1 MSLACDDWLQV
12 AACTALNLRNRASS
26 SAAPLPASKR
36 QKTQPGATR
45 AVVSAESL
53 GDEGDGASIAG
64 GVLETQE
71 EHERRHSR
79 DEPK

>member
-1 MSLACDDWLQV
+1 MIGGKSLLAQLLDNQ
-12 AACTALNLRNRASS
+12 RKHASS

-71 EHERRHSR
+71 EHERVHRRNEWSW
-79 DEPK
+79 

>member
-1 MSLACDDWLQV
+1 MIGGKSALAQLQ
-12 AACTALNLRNRASS
+12 RKRASS

-71 EHERRHSR
+71 EHERRHH